1 MSTLRPTLATAAALL
16 LAAPAFAQG
25 NDPGPISS
33 DRPSVGASTA
43 TVARGFVQLE
53 TGVQF
58 LRDEAGEAT
67 MDLLSIGG
75 SSFRVGV
82 HDLVE
87 LQLNFAGYF
96 DASTEMPDGG
106 LLGGTTT
113 AEASGAGDLGV
124 AAKWRF
130 VEATDG
136 KFSVGVLGGVSL
148 PTGEEG
154 FGSEGVDPAVSLLF
168 SGTMAENLVFD
179 LNAGLDWTT
188 VEVAGEEERLADTTF
203 SAGLSVPAGENGGV
217 FLELFG
223 VLPEEGDEQIGLD
236 GGFTFASRANA
247 QLDVYGGVG
256 LTDAAP
262 DWFVGAGVA
271 WRFPN

>member
-1 MSTLRPTLATAAALL
+1 MRILRPTLAAAAALW
-16 LAAPAFAQG
+16 LASPGLAQG
-25 NDPGPISS
+25 EAPGPISS
-33 DRPSVGASTA
+33 DRPSVGASTH
-43 TVARGFVQLE
+43 TVPRGFVQLE

-58 LRDEAGEAT
+58 LRDEVGEAKT
-67 MDLLSIGG
+67 DVLTLGG

-82 HDLVE
+82 HELVE
-87 LQLNFAGYF
+87 LQLNFAGYS
-96 DASTEMPDGG
+96 DASTEAPSGG

-113 AEASGAGDLGV
+113 SEASGAGDLGV

-168 SGTMAENLVFD
+168 SGVVAENLVFD

-203 SAGLSVPAGENGGV
+203 SAGLGVPAGENGGV

-236 GGFTFASRANA
+236 GGFTFVGRDNA
-247 QLDVYGGVG
+247 QLDVYAGVG